1 MSESEYPANKVYY
14 AIGEVSRMTD
24 VSISMLRTW
33 EKEFD
38 ILIPKKN
45 RKGDR
50 FFTVND
56 IENIKL
62 IRHLVKERGFKVA
75 AAKRM
80 LTKEYKATKEKQDA
94 LVSLKRVRDFMA
106 SLRDAIDQRAIKT
119 KALKLEEPKSGEL
132 F

>member
-1 MSESEYPANKVYY
+1 M
-14 AIGEVSRMTD
+14 
-24 VSISMLRTW
+24 
-33 EKEFD
+33 
-38 ILIPKKN
+38 
-45 RKGDR
+45 
-50 FFTVND
+50 
-56 IENIKL
+56 
-62 IRHLVKERGFKVA
+62 A

-80 LTKEYKATKEKQDA
+80 LAKEYKATKEKQDA

>member
-80 LTKEYKATKEKQDA
+80 LAKEYKATKEKQDA